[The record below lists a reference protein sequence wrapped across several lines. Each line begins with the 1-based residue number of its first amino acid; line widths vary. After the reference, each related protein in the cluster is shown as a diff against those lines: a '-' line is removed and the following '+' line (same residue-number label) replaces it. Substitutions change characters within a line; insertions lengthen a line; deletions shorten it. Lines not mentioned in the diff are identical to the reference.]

1 MENEMSQDFGSF
13 LRNKLL
19 HESNESADYVFEEKG
34 ELKPGERREVS
45 VLFLDLGGFTAMS
58 DKLDHE
64 VVHDIAGGVMDALVN
79 MTERFGGYV
88 DKIEGDRIMVLFGAR
103 RAGENDST
111 RCISCG
117 LRMLEV
123 IEKANDI
130 LSDTGISV
138 TARVGINSGP
148 VTVAPDA
155 IGHLTAMGRTVNLA
169 SRMEETAHPETI
181 LVPDTVHEK
190 CMNLFLWKD
199 MGITELKGIGK
210 PVHVWSPTASISSFK
225 PRWERIP
232 LVNRSGFAGRSEEL
246 ARLNDKLLAQR
257 TGNTGNSRLGG
268 VKHIVLGIKG
278 EAGIG
283 KSRLVHEFIQKQCLN
298 DSDVLVLKGQSLS
311 YAQPAYCLWTSLLSD
326 MLDIEPDYKTGYEE
340 FKLKVQDISDDSEL
354 PDSLPFLSEVLSI
367 RSGDKRLSELDSKA
381 IALETGIA
389 FRNFLKAMTAN
400 KRLLV
405 VLDDLHWIDSTCR
418 NVLEFVVSNCSTER
432 PILFILIYRPER
444 EDGQTVEFDIRHNY
458 AELEEITISSIDKQ
472 SCREI
477 IAKILSGL
485 GADTTEE
492 ISNEVED
499 FLLKYSQCNPFF
511 LEELILDTVESNILY
526 ENKGR
531 WEFTRP
537 VSGVPIPSSLKG
549 LLQSRLDNLSEEW
562 KGVLQKASVLG
573 VEFRLKLYDRLLEK
587 LSIKES
593 SREVLNNLERRQFL
607 TGIGTA
613 FEQKYMFRHIL
624 IHDAVYNSIL
634 ESNRKLLHRITAG
647 LIEEMYPD
655 DEQEIADILAHHW
668 ERADVREKAIQWGI
682 ISLANKVKT
691 YQHEKA
697 LELSEKIESWILE
710 QPLDTDSSDKLLEV
724 MMQKVSTLDILG
736 RRKDQEQM
744 LLRMNDI
751 ADEYELSTWKGKIQS
766 ALGTVLRIGGRL
778 NEAGEFCR
786 NALDIQRKTGN
797 RKHESEA
804 LCNLGIISRIRNK
817 PAEAQKYFK
826 MALKINR
833 EGDNRSME
841 GVLLGNLGNFY
852 FDQGQMDEAI
862 RYYKEALEI
871 NRETGDRRNEGIAL
885 GNLGNPLVAKGE
897 TELALEYYLQ
907 ALKLHREV
915 GNRRSEGVTLGNIG
929 AFYFEHDRFDESREY
944 YEKALQIHQ
953 EVGNRRMEAVF
964 RADLALLRLKQN
976 DAAGALEYYRNSLAI
991 IEELDLASVG
1001 FEQLPELHSGLISH
1015 GISETEAPWPE
1026 NWEKYEQKS

>member
-1 MENEMSQDFGSF
+1 MSQDFGSF

-19 HESNESADYVFEEKG
+19 HEGVSDDYVFEEKG
-34 ELKPGERREVS
+34 ELKPGERREIA

-79 MTERFGGYV
+79 ITGRFGGYV
-88 DKIEGDRIMVLFGAR
+88 DKIEGDRIMALFGAR
-103 RAGENDST
+103 KAGENDST
-111 RCISCG
+111 RCVSCG
-117 LRMLEV
+117 LHMLDV
-123 IEKANDI
+123 IKTANDI
-130 LSDTGISV
+130 LTDSGISV

-169 SRMEETAHPETI
+169 SRMEETAHTDTI

-190 CMNLFLWKD
+190 CMNLFSWKD
-199 MGITELKGIGK
+199 MGTIKLKGISS
-210 PVHVWSPTASISSFK
+210 PVHVWRPTASISSSK

-232 LVNRSGFAGRSEEL
+232 LVSRSGFAGRSEEL
-246 ARLNDKLLAQR
+246 SRLSDKLLAQR

-268 VKHIVLGIKG
+268 VKHIVLGLKG

-283 KSRLVHEFIQKQCLN
+283 KSRLVHEFVQQQCVS
-298 DSDVLVLKGQSLS
+298 DPDVLVLRGQSLS
-311 YAQPAYCLWTSLLSD
+311 YAQPAYCLWTSLLCD
-326 MLDIEPDYKTGYEE
+326 LLDIESDYKMRYEE
-340 FKLKVQDISDDSEL
+340 FKSKIHDITDNSDL
-354 PDSLPFLSEVLSI
+354 FNSLPFLSEVLSI

-381 IALETGIA
+381 IALETRIA
-389 FRNFLKAMTAN
+389 FRNLLKALAAN
-400 KRLLV
+400 KRLIV

-418 NVLEFVVSNCSTER
+418 NVLEFVISNCSTKT
-432 PILFILIYRPER
+432 PILFLLIYRPER
-444 EDGQTVEFDIRHNY
+444 EDGRTVEFDIKHSY
-458 AELEEITISSIDKQ
+458 AELEEIPISSIDKQ
-472 SCREI
+472 PCQEI

-485 GADTTEE
+485 GTDETLE
-492 ISNEVED
+492 ISTEVED

-511 LEELILDTVESNILY
+511 LEELILDTVESNILH

-549 LLQSRLDNLSEEW
+549 LLQSRLDHLSEEW
-562 KGVLQKASVLG
+562 KGVLQKSSVLG
-573 VEFRLKLYDRLLEK
+573 VEFKLKLYNRLAEE
-587 LSIKES
+587 LSIEKD

-607 TGIGTA
+607 IGMGTA

-624 IHDAVYNSIL
+624 IHDAAYNSIL

-668 ERADVREKAIQWGI
+668 ERAGVRDKAIQWGI
-682 ISLANKVKT
+682 INLVYKVKT

-697 LELSEKIESWILE
+697 LELSEKLESWILE

-724 MMQKVSTLDILG
+724 MMQKVSTLDLLG

-744 LLRMNDI
+744 LLRMNGI

-766 ALGTVLRIGGRL
+766 ALGTVLRITGRL

-786 NALDIQRKTGN
+786 NALEIQRRTGN
-797 RKHESEA
+797 RKYESEA
-804 LCNLGIISRIRNK
+804 LCNLGIISRIKDK
-817 PAEAQKYFK
+817 PGEAQEYFE

-833 EGDNRSME
+833 EDDNRSME
-841 GVLLGNLGNFY
+841 GILLGNLGNFY

-885 GNLGNPLVAKGE
+885 GNLGNPLIAKGE
-897 TELALEYYLQ
+897 TELALEYYRQ

-915 GNRRSEGVTLGNIG
+915 GNRKSEGVTLGNIG
-929 AFYFEHDRFDESREY
+929 VLYFEHDRFDESREY
-944 YEKALQIHQ
+944 YEKALEIHM

-964 RADLALLRLKQN
+964 CADLALLRLKQN
-976 DAAGALEYYRNSLAI
+976 DAAGALEYYRKSLAI
-991 IEELDLASVG
+991 IEELDLTSVG
-1001 FEQLPELHSGLISH
+1001 FEQLAVLHSSLISH
-1015 GISETEAPWPE
+1015 GFSEMEAPWPVH
-1026 NWEKYEQKS
+1026 WERYEQK